1 MAGKGGGA
9 WKVAYADFV
18 TAMMAFF
25 MVMWITAQNKPVRE
39 AIAGYF
45 KDPYGS
51 ARGFRA
57 ESRRGKEGSTSVG
70 PMKSG
75 RGAGRGLAKQHS
87 ASTPSPTAKG
97 AAASKPSL
105 FVLHDAN
112 QPRTGTIIFF
122 AEQSAELDAN
132 GQEQLRDLVPL
143 ILGKANK
150 IEVRGHASRLALP
163 ADSQFADAWQ
173 LSYARALAVMKF
185 LASEGIDP
193 DRIRLSQAGVHEPY
207 TLRGGPSARAQNSR
221 VEVYALSEYVHEFQG
236 TDEERAEQVWDTS
249 EGNDSAA
256 AGHTPNSGSSDTG
269 HSAEATH

>member
-57 ESRRGKEGSTSVG
+57 ESRRGKEGSTSIG

-122 AEQSAELDAN
+122 AEQSAELDAK

-150 IEVRGHASRLALP
+150 IEVRGHASRLGLP
-163 ADSQFADAWQ
+163 PDSPFADAWQ
-173 LSYARALAVMKF
+173 LSYARALAVMKC
-185 LASEGIDP
+185 LEAEGIDP

-236 TDEERAEQVWDTS
+236 TDEERAEQLWDTS
-249 EGNDSAA
+249 EPHAPDVSVHAPDSSTTGAA
-256 AGHTPNSGSSDTG
+256 G
-269 HSAEATH
+269 HSAEAH